1 MSAAYITTRRFNE
14 ATVTIISNGTMV
26 WTPHFP
32 VAPEVARAAMP
43 DAGPHGELTLG
54 LNVAL
59 VQMGDAVVLIDPG
72 CDDPGTAWDAH
83 FAARFPPVVRSPGFA
98 AALTELGIQPD
109 QVSHV
114 PITHAHSDHYAG
126 VVIDRGGRF
135 DVRFPNARH
144 LIGRAD
150 WEGNPQHAN
159 ADSDFVQRLGAVDR
173 AGLLDTVDDGH
184 QIAPG
189 ITILG
194 TPGETPGHL
203 VVRVSS
209 GGEHFYYLGDLI
221 HHACEANN
229 IGWVSHGDAEQA
241 RVSRRRVFDEM
252 AQAGGV
258 SVTTHDLFSPWRR
271 IERSGGGYLT
281 IPA

>member
-1 MSAAYITTRRFNE
+1 
-14 ATVTIISNGTMV
+14 
-26 WTPHFP
+26 
-32 VAPEVARAAMP
+32 
-43 DAGPHGELTLG
+43 
-54 LNVAL
+54 
-59 VQMGDAVVLIDPG
+59 
-72 CDDPGTAWDAH
+72 
-83 FAARFPPVVRSPGFA
+83 
-98 AALTELGIQPD
+98 
-109 QVSHV
+109 
-114 PITHAHSDHYAG
+114 
-126 VVIDRGGRF
+126 
-135 DVRFPNARH
+135 
-144 LIGRAD
+144 
-150 WEGNPQHAN
+150 
-159 ADSDFVQRLGAVDR
+159 
-173 AGLLDTVDDGH
+173 LLDTVDDGH

-258 SVTTHDLFSPWRR
+258 SVTTHDLFSPGRR
-271 IERSGGGYLT
+271 LPDDAGLSRRPRRLIGRTGPPSQEMPGPPRARWIARSQLNGST
-281 IPA
+281 CV